1 MEHPNKDVIYIL
13 SYPRSG
19 SGWFRYC
26 LKFIT
31 NADAETTSADIAYAV
46 YDHTG
51 RHSDSELSHH
61 SHRTTN
67 ELWNIENCFDIKN
80 ILLLRNYK
88 EAIFSEM
95 KSVYGRSEE
104 SLSQNAA
111 VFLPGIPYTPPVGRW
126 MTVCFN
132 YVEIL
137 KHIAEETNPEFQKF
151 APDDWRNKEYI
162 FEKFPYLFAEVPKNE
177 TNVALALSFLK
188 ADQFFGDFA
197 LAGFPTSENHPTE
210 PKKHFMEWPV
220 SASIA
225 NHYHFALQLKRYY
238 NLLEYHDKVSKTN
251 PNNALIVK
259 YEDFMENPFFELSN
273 VINFIEDKR
282 LASPERIDIF
292 RGNLYKLIDNIEH
305 HKHTSINKYRAPS
318 LEEGRYIAH
327 SYEKDNE
334 YNFHSSMCR
343 KKFLVEIDNVLKNK
357 NLELYNKYLSDYE
370 EKD

>member
-1 MEHPNKDVIYIL
+1 MAHPSKDVIYIL

-19 SGWFRYC
+19 SSWFRYC

-31 NADAETTSADIAYAV
+31 NADAETTSAEIAYAV

-51 RHSDSELSHH
+51 RHSGSELSHH
-61 SHRTTN
+61 SHRITN
-67 ELWNIENCFDIKN
+67 ELWNIENSFDIKN

-88 EAIFSEM
+88 EAIFSEI
-95 KSVYGRSEE
+95 KSAYARSEAE
-104 SLSQNAA
+104 LRYCVSTFLGVPFTEDSARWVA
-111 VFLPGIPYTPPVGRW
+111 VTH
-126 MTVCFN
+126 N

-137 KHIAEETNPEFQKF
+137 KHIAAETYPEFQKY

-251 PNNALIVK
+251 PNNALVVR

-273 VINFIEDKR
+273 VINFIEDTR
-282 LASPERIDIF
+282 LASSDRVDHF
-292 RGNLYKLIDNIEH
+292 RSNLYKLINNIEH
-305 HKHTSINKYRAPS
+305 HRRASINKYRAPS
-318 LEEGRYIAH
+318 LEQGRYIAH

-334 YNFHSSMCR
+334 YDFHSSKCR
-343 KKFLVEIDNVLKNK
+343 KEFLLEIDNVLKNK

-370 EKD
+370 ERD